1 MLIVLSCVVRLFDS
15 VWWILLVG
23 GDVQCFCLSMLIC
36 VVFFCMIS
44 WFFVICLGMLIDGIL
59 IRNVGLVG
67 VVCSG
72 VVVLVGLSVQNCV
85 GGELYVVSVS
95 MVSVVVVLF
104 VKLFMCV
111 VIVYF
116 LVCF

>member
-1 MLIVLSCVVRLFDS
+1 
-15 VWWILLVG
+15 
-23 GDVQCFCLSMLIC
+23 MLIC

-72 VVVLVGLSVQNCV
+72 VVVLVGLSV
-85 GGELYVVSVS
+85 
-95 MVSVVVVLF
+95 
-104 VKLFMCV
+104 
-111 VIVYF
+111 
-116 LVCF
+116 